1 MNFIYSKT
9 FAVVFGCLVLLVI
22 LGLLYR
28 VGWLDPVRYAILAV
42 PRPITR
48 VTSKVT
54 RPIQNFFSTI
64 YRLRSIANENGELR
78 AKVSE
83 LQNTVVLL
91 NQYKQ
96 ENDTLRVELG
106 FVRENR
112 FSLEPCSVLSIDP
125 QSVTDAMII
134 NCGKNK
140 NIQVGMPVVSSNY
153 LVGKIIYVGNL
164 TSTVVLLSSSQSS
177 VDAVVSG
184 GEVSG
189 VVRGTL
195 GSSLV
200 FDLVPQNSELKSGEI
215 LVTAGISQIPK
226 NIIIGE
232 LGELVS
238 RPSDLFKKM
247 TVKSPIRFND
257 LDFVFVVK

>member
-9 FAVVFGCLVLLVI
+9 FAVAFGCLVLLVI

-28 VGWLDPVRYAILAV
+28 VGWLDPVRYAVLAV

-48 VTSKVT
+48 ITSNLT
-54 RPIQNFFSTI
+54 RPVQNFFSTL

-78 AKVSE
+78 TKVSE

-96 ENDTLRVELG
+96 ENDTLRAELG

-112 FSLEPCSVLSIDP
+112 FNLEPCSVLSIDP
-125 QSVTDAMII
+125 QTVTDGMLI
-134 NCGKNK
+134 NCGYKKNVEVC
-140 NIQVGMPVVSSNY
+140 IPVVSRNY

-177 VDAVVSG
+177 IDAVVSG
-184 GEVSG
+184 GEVSVG
-189 VVRGTL
+189 VRGTL
-195 GSSLV
+195 GISLV

-226 NIIIGE
+226 NIIVGE